1 MKSSFVFLSEFKVY
15 KFLSSI
21 FFGTNSYC
29 FKNMY
34 KTENELAEDCNE
46 IKKKD
51 PKMYEVS
58 PALQELLSLSFLIS

>member
-1 MKSSFVFLSEFKVY
+1 
-15 KFLSSI
+15 
-21 FFGTNSYC
+21 
-29 FKNMY
+29 MY
-34 KTENELAEDCNE
+34 KTENELAKDCNE